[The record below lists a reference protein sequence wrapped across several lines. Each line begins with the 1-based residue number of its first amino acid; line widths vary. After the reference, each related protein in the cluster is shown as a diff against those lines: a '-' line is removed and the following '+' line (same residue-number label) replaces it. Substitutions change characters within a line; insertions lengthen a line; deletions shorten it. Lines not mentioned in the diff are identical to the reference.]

1 MLTVYAF
8 STPNSVK
15 IPVALEELGLP
26 YELRSV
32 NIRAGRQKAPD
43 YLALNPNAKV
53 PLLVDGD
60 LVLPESGAIL
70 VHLAE
75 TAGRLLPTEPAAR
88 AKAFEWLFVQL
99 SGTGPAF
106 GQAGYWQRLASE
118 RVEPAIA
125 RYQGEA
131 DRLADLI
138 DTHLATSEW
147 FAPEYSIAD
156 IAHFG
161 WFWRREFAGVSF
173 DGRPNLARWYSAMG
187 ARPAVQRGVAA
198 TMALDQAP
206 ASPIAA

>member
-8 STPNSVK
+8 STPNAVK
-15 IPVALEELGLP
+15 VPIALEELGLP
-26 YELRSV
+26 YDLRPV
-32 NIRAGRQKAPD
+32 NVRKGAQKSPD

-53 PLLVDGD
+53 PLLIDGD

-75 TAGRLLPTEPAAR
+75 KTGRLLPKDPTTRAR
-88 AKAFEWLFVQL
+88 TFEWLFVQL

-106 GQAGYWQRLASE
+106 GQSGYWQKLAAD
-118 RVEPAIA
+118 RNDPAIA
-125 RYQGEA
+125 RYQAEA

-138 DTHLATSEW
+138 DAHLATNEW
-147 FAPEYSIAD
+147 FAGADYTIAD

-173 DGRPNLARWYSAMG
+173 ENRTNLARWYAAME
-187 ARPAVQRGVAA
+187 ARPAVQRGIAA
-198 TMALDQAP
+198 TIALAETQA
-206 ASPIAA
+206 A

>member
-15 IPVALEELGLP
+15 VPVALEELGLP
-26 YELRSV
+26 YDLRSV
-32 NIRAGRQKAPD
+32 NIRKGEQKAPE

-60 LVLPESGAIL
+60 FVLAESGAIL
-70 VHLAE
+70 IHLAE
-75 TAGRLLPTEPAAR
+75 KTGRLLPTDAR
-88 AKAFEWLFVQL
+88 ARVRTFEWLMVQM

-106 GQAGYWQRLASE
+106 GQSGFWQKLASE

-131 DRLADLI
+131 DRLADVI
-138 DTHLATSEW
+138 DAHLGRNEW
-147 FAPEYSIAD
+147 FAGNDYTIAD

-161 WFWRREFAGVSF
+161 WFWRRAFAGVSF
-173 DGRPNLARWYSAMG
+173 DARPNLARWYAAME
-187 ARPAVQRGVAA
+187 ARPAVQRGVTATLALAEVATKAA
-198 TMALDQAP
+198 
-206 ASPIAA
+206 